1 MRIGERIKQR
11 RLELG
16 YTADALAKLL
26 NKNRATIY
34 RYENGDI
41 ENITILDGHK
51 FLQNATI
58 EAINEAAKSFP
69 KTNQSIEIQIPIEYK
84 II

>member
-1 MRIGERIKQR
+1 MKQIDLNR
-11 RLELG
+11 MSE
-16 YTADALAKLL
+16 LL
-26 NKNRATIY
+26 NGFIAEDINKQEDN
-34 RYENGDI
+34 YENGDI